1 MSNIK
6 YKSDSFRGA
15 ASITPSD
22 SADLTDPISAIYV
35 GGTGAIKVD
44 MVSGETVVFAA
55 VPVGVFP
62 IAVTRVY
69 STGTA
74 ATNMIGLK

>member
-55 VPVGVFP
+55 VSVGVFP